1 MPSHFLSGLRRVL
14 MIAFAAATLQAC
26 GDKQEKKPALDVRG
40 ETAGQTAATTDGIV
54 QSRHGIND
62 ARDGD
67 TLYVNLANK
76 RFPRTAADSLPR
88 VFEQEN
94 KKGEGFPLRSS
105 EEMMFNQLFDQMDLG
120 ALRVRL
126 LKTKYYGPGDA
137 DGEGRVLGEFYNNT
151 IVMHGRDAGAED
163 YARAES
169 RLGRAFL
176 MQLTHYWQMQTKQ
189 PAADGD
195 EIRYDLDSSKT
206 FYDYTAAQQ
215 RAMVAD
221 YYYRFISDLGQG
233 TRNYYSPDGTKP
245 DDRPESDALLKVM
258 VEEVAPKAAET
269 RAAAEKRRAHEKR
282 LEHREL
288 RKGRDKRLSSY
299 D

>member
-1 MPSHFLSGLRRVL
+1 MSPHILSGLRRVL
-14 MIAFAAATLQAC
+14 LIAFAAATLQAC
-26 GDKQEKKPALDVRG
+26 SDKQEKKQSLNVSG
-40 ETAGQTAATTDGIV
+40 TTAEQGASDGII

-62 ARDGD
+62 VRDGD

-94 KKGEGFPLRSS
+94 EKTEGFPLRSS
-105 EEMMFNQLFDQMDLG
+105 EEAMFNQLFDKEDLS

-137 DGEGRVLGEFYNNT
+137 DSEGRVLGEFYNNT

-169 RLGRAFL
+169 RLGRAFV
-176 MQLTHYWQMQTKQ
+176 MQLAHYWQQKTNQLSK
-189 PAADGD
+189 PGD
-195 EIRYDLDSSKT
+195 EIRYDLDSNRIFS
-206 FYDYTAAQQ
+206 DYTSAQQ
-215 RAMVAD
+215 RAMVSD
-221 YYYRFISDLGQG
+221 YYFRFISDLGQG
-233 TRNYYSPDGTKP
+233 ARYYFNADGTRTEG
-245 DDRPESDALLKVM
+245 RPESDALLKVI
-258 VEEVAPKAAET
+258 VEEATPKAAET
-269 RAAAEKRRAHEKR
+269 RVAAEKRRAYEKR
-282 LEHREL
+282 LERREIS
-288 RKGRDKRLSSY
+288 KGRDKKLSSY

>member
-1 MPSHFLSGLRRVL
+1 MRPHILSGLRRVL

-26 GDKQEKKPALDVRG
+26 GDKQEKKQTLDVRG
-40 ETAGQTAATTDGIV
+40 TTAEETATTTDGIV

-94 KKGEGFPLRSS
+94 EKGEGFPLRSS
-105 EEMMFNQLFDQMDLG
+105 EEAMFNQLFDKMDLS

-137 DGEGRVLGEFYNNT
+137 DGEGRVLGEFYDNT

-176 MQLTHYWQMQTKQ
+176 MQLTNYWQMKTNQ
-189 PAADGD
+189 PAVEGD
-195 EIRYDLDSSKT
+195 DIRYDLDANKIFS
-206 FYDYTAAQQ
+206 DYTAAQQ

-221 YYYRFISDLGQG
+221 YYFRFISDLGQG
-233 TRNYYSPDGTKP
+233 TRNYYSPNGTKP
-245 DDRPESDALLKVM
+245 DDRPESDALLKAM
-258 VEEVAPKAAET
+258 IEEAVPKAAET
-269 RAAAEKRRAHEKR
+269 RVAAEKCREHEKR
-282 LEHREL
+282 LERKEI